1 MILRAAL
8 SSPVLCV
15 SLSYKTGVTDSR
27 EKSRPP
33 QAVFWQD
40 TTAVMTASSGVWQ
53 IPSPEMQ
60 EPKSP
65 VQGWPLC
72 GPLVSCIPSC
82 SLHLMVQSPLR
93 VIIDISRHPQYSNHD
108 FPNLHIKTIRRDQGA
123 HEVHVYIFGLWGATS
138 RVKIPTTR
146 GRSCKSCNKFAL
158 FLWLLEKSPL
168 QRRTR
173 QY

>member
-1 MILRAAL
+1 MHTFIYIVTHLLPYTYTHIYTNIHTFTYTYTQCIHDPKSCTVRPP
-8 SSPVLCV
+8 SCV
-15 SLSYKTGVTDSR
+15 CHYPTRQGLQTARK
-27 EKSRPP
+27 KSRPP
-33 QAVFWQD
+33 QVVFWQN

-93 VIIDISRHPQYSNHD
+93 VIIDISRHPQYSDHD
-108 FPNLHIKTIRRDQGA
+108 FPRIQLA
-123 HEVHVYIFGLWGATS
+123 Y
-138 RVKIPTTR
+138 
-146 GRSCKSCNKFAL
+146 
-158 FLWLLEKSPL
+158 
-168 QRRTR
+168 
-173 QY
+173 